1 MKHLLT
7 LVLSVL
13 FLTQIQAQESTV
25 DPNAPYLKEKKIPF
39 FSLVGVDGKEI
50 TNKQIPKSKFVCFII
65 FSPDCS
71 HCEKEAADLNKYADK
86 FKNVVFVWD
95 SYRDMELIKKFAEK
109 YNLVNR
115 PNVLIGRDP
124 NYMLPTFFRPRMTP
138 FMAIYLKGTLL
149 KVYEQGADVFEL
161 AKLIESN

>member
-1 MKHLLT
+1 MGSSSSTGYFVNSNNVKL
-7 LVLSVL
+7 
-13 FLTQIQAQESTV
+13 QIGS
-25 DPNAPYLKEKKIPF
+25 
-39 FSLVGVDGKEI
+39 GVPGVPGYMTENSI
-50 TNKQIPKSKFVCFII
+50 II

-109 YNLVNR
+109 YNLINR